1 MFSAYYF
8 SEEIK
13 GLQVEVVVNLE
24 KGWTKG
30 NVSRGGGQSRKRKK

>member
-24 KGWTKG
+24 KGRNKG
-30 NVSRGGGQSRKRKK
+30 TVGRGGGQSRKRKK